1 MFYFN
6 RFTQA
11 KRVLSV
17 STLTTSLA
25 LASTPLW
32 AESPSTPSVVLN
44 TPTADLQETNAVLT
58 LDQAIQLAQQFSLS
72 ISIEK

>member
-1 MFYFN
+1 M
-6 RFTQA
+6 QA
-11 KRVLSV
+11 KRVLTV
-17 STLTTSLA
+17 SALTTSLA

-44 TPTADLQETNAVLT
+44 TLTADLQETDAVLT
-58 LDQAIQLAQQFSLS
+58 LDQAIQLAQQFRLS